1 MYINC
6 KILVNQVTGSGF
18 QVEGS
23 GTKQKNKNFF
33 DRNKKQKKK
42 KTYKNNIITTRSF
55 VKMEDLKKFYFNLI
69 ILKQKSYI

>member
-42 KTYKNNIITTRSF
+42 KNPYKNNIITTRFFS
-55 VKMEDLKKFYFNLI
+55 
-69 ILKQKSYI
+69 

>member
-42 KTYKNNIITTRSF
+42 KNPYKNNIITTRFFSW
-55 VKMEDLKKFYFNLI
+55 KWKTLKSSTLT
-69 ILKQKSYI
+69 